1 MRPQLRNVSVHSRA
15 CLHSLADDIVPG
27 ALDSRRTPART
38 CSCFATLSCLPSSP
52 QGTSSKRLRP
62 SFKASSRKRF
72 RYEVVDLKVGS
83 LSMLARQVSIT
94 RNTVS
99 PQVHEFVMQGMQ
111 TLYLAYRPNFY
122 SANGRY
128 QLILS
133 VELASSDQKAS
144 YQAARQGDPSTAFIF
159 RTSAPTTIEDILSG
173 GRIVGDIV
181 GGRYKKCLTST
192 PCH

>member
-1 MRPQLRNVSVHSRA
+1 MLACQVSV
-15 CLHSLADDIVPG
+15 
-27 ALDSRRTPART
+27 
-38 CSCFATLSCLPSSP
+38 
-52 QGTSSKRLRP
+52 
-62 SFKASSRKRF
+62 
-72 RYEVVDLKVGS
+72 
-83 LSMLARQVSIT
+83 T

-133 VELASSDQKAS
+133 VEMSSSDQKAS
-144 YQAARQGDPSTAFIF
+144 YQAARQADPSAAFIF